1 MKKTK
6 CMLLLI
12 LCMALMLNSAGIS
25 VIAEGGTNFDFS
37 LSKTALKCGDT
48 FSVNL
53 ISDEMTVSSIVCG
66 ILFDNDKL
74 SCVSIVGS
82 DPESPDEIGINKIEG
97 KSNRT
102 KACFIT
108 SVSEANE
115 SGSIGAVFVSEN
127 DVSYAASE
135 VFTVTFLA
143 KAAGEAEITLYENT
157 DGADGY
163 FSDNVKSMNVM
174 IYDANAASDAN
185 VYFSMDRDELAIGER
200 VSVTLSSKEMTVQ
213 AFAAGIS
220 FDNEKLRCVSIV
232 GSDPDYP
239 NDIGLNM
246 KEGKYPWKEALFAT
260 AVDEANAS
268 GDVAVV
274 VYSISDETY
283 VEGVIFTVTFEAV
296 AEGEALFTLFEDSDG
311 TDGYRSDQIVI
322 KSVTVGGKKL
332 AVRSTSDLIVYS
344 VSGREVTI
352 DCDVACK
359 AGYLKNGEYIAIPA
373 VKGTDSYSFTAP
385 DGVDEVLLTLKGD
398 TNLNGKLTALDIA
411 LINAHKLGKLILDPE
426 MIFAGDANSDG
437 VITDADIELI
447 KAGILEIAPL
457 DW

>member
-1 MKKTK
+1 
-6 CMLLLI
+6 
-12 LCMALMLNSAGIS
+12 
-25 VIAEGGTNFDFS
+25 
-37 LSKTALKCGDT
+37 
-48 FSVNL
+48 
-53 ISDEMTVSSIVCG
+53 
-66 ILFDNDKL
+66 
-74 SCVSIVGS
+74 
-82 DPESPDEIGINKIEG
+82 
-97 KSNRT
+97 
-102 KACFIT
+102 
-108 SVSEANE
+108 
-115 SGSIGAVFVSEN
+115 
-127 DVSYAASE
+127 
-135 VFTVTFLA
+135 
-143 KAAGEAEITLYENT
+143 
-157 DGADGY
+157 
-163 FSDNVKSMNVM
+163 
-174 IYDANAASDAN
+174 
-185 VYFSMDRDELAIGER
+185 MDRDELAIGER

-213 AFAAGIS
+213 AFVAGIS

-246 KEGKYPWKEALFAT
+246 KEGKYPWKEALLAT

-332 AVRSTSDLIVYS
+332 AARSTSDLIVYS
-344 VSGREVTI
+344 VSGREVTV
-352 DCDVACK
+352 DCDLACK

-385 DGVDEVLLTLKGD
+385 DGVDEVLLMLKGD